1 MIRLESSGFATDHGQ
16 APPSVTNSDRDR
28 ALVDAYIGG
37 DVGAF
42 AVIFNDHHDAL
53 LKRAR
58 RLLGPIGQPE
68 DACQDT
74 FRKALEGIWR
84 FGWTGE
90 YRLGAWLNTI
100 LHNVCVD
107 QLARIRRERDLA
119 EAMSAQPQDEADVAE
134 QVPDLGRMK
143 AVQEAMC
150 RLRPEL
156 RRALLLREMEG
167 LSYAQV
173 AVAEHISEDNARA
186 RAYRARRFVQRQL
199 PASGQPTGAG
209 ISLGHQSTVKR
220 VA

>member
-1 MIRLESSGFATDHGQ
+1 MTKLESSGFATDYGN
-16 APPSVTNSDRDR
+16 APPSATNTDRER
-28 ALVDAYIGG
+28 ALVEAYIGG
-37 DVGAF
+37 DQGAF
-42 AVIFNDHHDAL
+42 AVIFTDHYDAL
-53 LKRAR
+53 LARAR
-58 RLLGPIGQPE
+58 RLLGTIGQPE

-107 QLARIRRERDLA
+107 QLARISRERHLA

-134 QVPDLGRMK
+134 QVPDPGRLK
-143 AVQEAMC
+143 AVQEAMR

-156 RRALLLREMEG
+156 RRALLLRELEG

-173 AVAEHISEDNARA
+173 AAAEHISEDNARA
-186 RAYRARRFVQRQL
+186 RACRARRFVQRQF
-199 PASGQPTGAG
+199 PAPGQPTGAG